1 MLACLPLCGGAA
13 PCLCTVGFCCGRFR
27 CRLSVQGPWE
37 GFSSRSGPRSVD
49 AAGRWAQTR
58 LHWLADFFREKLG
71 LEGLISH
78 LGNNIAVA
86 ASVKVMDKSTSH
98 RTEVS
103 TLGARG
109 RVPAEGDVVSG

>member
-1 MLACLPLCGGAA
+1 M
-13 PCLCTVGFCCGRFR
+13 
-27 CRLSVQGPWE
+27 
-37 GFSSRSGPRSVD
+37 
-49 AAGRWAQTR
+49 
-58 LHWLADFFREKLG
+58 
-71 LEGLISH
+71 ISH